1 MPHPKKHVAGHYA
14 LETDWRRR
22 KPKIKNARPATP
34 RGTAA
39 TAGTIAVL
47 IPLAKSEGFGA
58 VVELAMASNDNIIIS
73 TVAKKQHNASPSRRL
88 PVVIIQRVGRVR
100 DAAVVVVLGSY
111 GF

>member
-1 MPHPKKHVAGHYA
+1 
-14 LETDWRRR
+14 
-22 KPKIKNARPATP
+22 
-34 RGTAA
+34 
-39 TAGTIAVL
+39 
-47 IPLAKSEGFGA
+47 
-58 VVELAMASNDNIIIS
+58 MASNDNIIIS